1 MTELTDRLAAI
12 KKALPAEL
20 PPVDIGVILGSGLGA
35 VFDDLTVEHKIDY
48 AKLGGLAPSTAPGH
62 AGQLLLGDY
71 CGKRIAIC
79 AGRVHLYEG
88 HSPLDVAMTA
98 YLLNTLGAKKMV
110 ITNAA
115 GGLNADF
122 KPGDI
127 MLIDDHINATG
138 RDPLRGPDN
147 PEVGPRFPD
156 MSRAYCPALR
166 KCVVEVAM
174 KKAIELKN
182 GIYVG
187 VHGPSL
193 ETSAER
199 RFFHAM
205 GGDAVGMST
214 VLEVIAAIQCGADVL
229 GVSAIT
235 NIATGDADQ
244 PPDTIEDV
252 LQNAASAG
260 EKINALMRKLIP
272 VL

>member
-1 MTELTDRLAAI
+1 MTELMDRLAAI
-12 KKALPAEL
+12 KKALPVEIR
-20 PPVDIGVILGSGLGA
+20 PVDIGVILGSGLGT
-35 VFDDLTVEHKIDY
+35 VFDELTVEHKIDY

-79 AGRVHLYEG
+79 AGRLHLYEG
-88 HSPLDVAMTA
+88 HSPLDVAMTT

-122 KPGDI
+122 HPGDI

-138 RDPLRGPDN
+138 RDPLQGSDN

-166 KCVVEVAM
+166 KCAADIAM
-174 KKAIELKN
+174 KNAIELRN

-187 VHGPSL
+187 VHGPAL

-199 RFFHAM
+199 RFFRAM

-214 VLEVIAAIQCGADVL
+214 VLEVIAANQCGADVL
-229 GVSAIT
+229 GISAIT
-235 NIATGDADQ
+235 NIATGAADQ
-244 PPDTIEDV
+244 PLDTIEDV
-252 LQNAASAG
+252 LHNAALAG